1 MLRWRGWGVEVDAAH
16 CGCYPLAPGFRPGGG
31 RSRRAE
37 RNGEVA
43 EAFVCVGAR
52 AGLRVTGW
60 LRGVLLARLAG
71 AVHCAGT
78 LCAKMGVAAWT
89 GPPGLGKKK
98 WGRS

>member
-16 CGCYPLAPGFRPGGG
+16 CGCYPLTPGFRPGGG

-71 AVHCAGT
+71 AVALRGDPVRQNGCG
-78 LCAKMGVAAWT
+78 GVDWAS
-89 GPPGLGKKK
+89 GLG
-98 WGRS
+98 